1 MEYWNLIKQTT
12 SKVNPVIGLYVKWR
26 IKRNFEYFKRNV
38 NIVTDNVDEIL
49 ILMQESLKYKN
60 IVLPFKYNRTLIK
73 IIEKNCD
80 VPRIKSL
87 TWTTKSQ
94 NEKLIRE
101 IMAEQDLLWES
112 INSDIRKKIEY
123 SVKTYAQNSIICIL
137 FEDDRIYIS
146 KYNETEKALEILK
159 KYYEKKE
166 LWMPNFKKYTKYCN

>member
-38 NIVTDNVDEIL
+38 NIVTDNV
-49 ILMQESLKYKN
+49 
-60 IVLPFKYNRTLIK
+60 VK
-73 IIEKNCD
+73 IIERNCD

-112 INSDIRKKIEY
+112 IDSDIRKKIEY

-146 KYNETEKALEILK
+146 KHNETEKALEILK